1 MQYEEKTLIE
11 RTLLKKQSIATYNS
25 LDKNFPPNTNDNVK
39 INPKIIHLI
48 TWDFSAYFKFTKQ
61 KINDN
66 KTDGNQI
73 NVLNIPK

>member
-25 LDKNFPPNTNDNVK
+25 LDENFPPNTNDNVK

-48 TWDFSAYFKFTKQ
+48 TWDFSAYFTFIKQ
-61 KINDN
+61 KINDS
-66 KTDGNQI
+66 KTGGNQI
-73 NVLNIPK
+73 NVPKISI